1 MSKRIF
7 SLIGVGLFCLTLI
20 SCGGNNKASNS
31 NLSGN
36 IVIDGSS
43 TVYPM
48 TEIIAEEFGIENPEI
63 KVSIAESGTGGG
75 MKKFVNNEIDIVNAS
90 RKIKDSE
97 LEIANRNGRDVRELI
112 VANDGISVVVNAE
125 NKFATDLTSEELS
138 FIFRQENPAKYWS
151 DVRPEFPNE
160 LIKVYTPGTASGTF
174 EFFTEAINKVAKSQR
189 EDAILSED
197 DNILIKGISEDKY
210 SIGYFGYSYY
220 ESNKD
225 KINLVSI
232 DGVAPSYETISTNK
246 YLLARP
252 LFIYFDRNDFSKDE
266 VTAFIEFYLNNAY
279 ELANEV
285 KLEPLNK
292 EEYELQ
298 LKELKNEIAQKLD
311 LVEN

>member
-1 MSKRIF
+1 MSKKIL

-20 SCGGNNKASNS
+20 SCGGNNNFGSKLN
-31 NLSGN
+31 GN

-48 TEIIAEEFGIENPEI
+48 TEIIAEEFGFEYPEI
-63 KVSIAESGTGGG
+63 KISIAESGTGGG
-75 MKKFVNNEIDIVNAS
+75 MKKFINKEIDIVNAS
-90 RKIKDSE
+90 RRIKDSE
-97 LEIANRNGRDVRELI
+97 LEVADENGMDVHELV

-125 NKFATDLTSEELS
+125 NEFATDLTSEELS
-138 FIFRQENPAKYWS
+138 LIFRQENPAKYWS
-151 DVRPEFPNE
+151 DVREGFPNE

-174 EFFTEAINKVAKSQR
+174 EFFTEAVNKVAKSQR

-220 ESNKD
+220 EANKD

-232 DGVAPSYETISTNK
+232 DGVKPSYETITSNE

-252 LFIYFDRNDFSKDE
+252 LFVYFDKNDFTKDE
-266 VTAFIEFYLNNAY
+266 INAFVEFYLNNAY
-279 ELANEV
+279 ELAKEV
-285 KLEPLNK
+285 KLEPLTK
-292 EEYELQ
+292 EEYQSQ
-298 LKELKNEIAQKLD
+298 LDELKNDIT
-311 LVEN
+311 